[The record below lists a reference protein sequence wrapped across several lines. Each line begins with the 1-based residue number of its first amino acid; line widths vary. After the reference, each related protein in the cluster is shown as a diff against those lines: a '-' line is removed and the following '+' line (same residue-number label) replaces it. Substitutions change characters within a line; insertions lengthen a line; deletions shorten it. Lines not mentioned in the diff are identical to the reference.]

1 MRRLTGVI
9 DPKTSAQSVVGSHWE
24 LRLWDSSLTVPWQC
38 WLHNWVSPLIILRD
52 VPHHVNGCQEGVTRW
67 GETSE
72 PRWKA
77 ARKKLKVLC
86 RHNSEERWS
95 RIVRSEGRVGGEFGE
110 GPQKVDPS
118 TWRRAF
124 VKGLELQWP
133 EEQLLIG
140 HLGGRVKFQH
150 GGYYTL
156 KAVYSYCRGS
166 YLFLKFNVVSCF

>member
-1 MRRLTGVI
+1 MHQLTGVI

-38 WLHNWVSPLIILRD
+38 WLHNWVSPLIIRRD
-52 VPHHVNGCQEGVTRW
+52 VPHHVNRCQEGVTRW
-67 GETSE
+67 GKTSE
-72 PRWKA
+72 PHWKP
-77 ARKKLKVLC
+77 ARKKLKFLC
-86 RHNSEERWS
+86 RRNSKERWS
-95 RIVRSEGRVGGEFGE
+95 RIVSSGGRRRGEEFGE

-124 VKGLELQWP
+124 AKRLELQWP
-133 EEQLLIG
+133 EKQLIIG

-150 GGYYTL
+150 R
-156 KAVYSYCRGS
+156 KAVYTYCPGS